1 MKKEFRETVKVEL
14 KIYDSCKYKPTSET
28 KYKVQYN
35 INAYEVKKIV
45 KEEILKETDESSL
58 DEYEE
63 YLILYLDDGET
74 STFRNSHVDM
84 YLIN

>member
-14 KIYDSCKYKPTSET
+14 KIYDSCKYEPTSES

-45 KEEILKETDESSL
+45 KEEILKETDESAL
-58 DEYEE
+58 DEYDE